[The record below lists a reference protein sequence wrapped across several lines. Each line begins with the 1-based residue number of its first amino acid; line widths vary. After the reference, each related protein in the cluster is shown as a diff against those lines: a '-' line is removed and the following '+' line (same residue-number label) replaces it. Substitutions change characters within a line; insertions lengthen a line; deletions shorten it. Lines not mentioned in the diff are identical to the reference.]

1 VVLEPSCGR
10 QQPVCQQA
18 GGILAGWRQPG
29 RSVGGQWP
37 VGVVAWWRL
46 GGTAGEP
53 VLLVYHD
60 VEKPSTGYG
69 FRVPKFQ
76 LSLMLYLSQSCLQS
90 LSKVSDSQSSRS
102 LRLCTSHHFGSSRK
116 TIFNGNI

>member
-1 VVLEPSCGR
+1 VAGSSQCASR
-10 QQPVCQQA
+10 PVASWQA
-18 GGILAGWRQPG
+18 GGSLAE
-29 RSVGGQWP
+29 VGGRQWP